1 MINVTVSDYRVLQFW
16 YWLDE
21 EINERDAGDA
31 LATAFEIQAIFPQVS
46 GERGDIW
53 KAYDLLK
60 AGRLVKREAL
70 AEQHSGCG

>member
-1 MINVTVSDYRVLQFW
+1 MINVTVSDYRVLQWW

-31 LATAFEIQAIFPQVS
+31 LATAIEVQKIFPQVS

-53 KAYDLLK
+53 KAYDLLR
-60 AGRLVKREAL
+60 AGRSVKRDASI
-70 AEQHSGCG
+70 EQHNGCG